1 MHASFVYDQ
10 STMRKHLCL
19 AKQYNNAVIRD
30 RQSGNARIDTID
42 VYCSCRS
49 PDDGSPMVQYDR
61 CEEWSHQSCIST
73 KIAKEQRWYCNKCCA
88 AIYM

>member
-1 MHASFVYDQ
+1 MHWLVPC
-10 STMRKHLCL
+10 MHHLCMTKCHEKTFSQCL
-19 AKQYNNAVIRD
+19 AKQCNNAVIRD

-49 PDDGSPMVQYDR
+49 ADDGSPMVQCDR

-73 KIAKEQRWYCNKCCA
+73 KIAKE
-88 AIYM
+88 